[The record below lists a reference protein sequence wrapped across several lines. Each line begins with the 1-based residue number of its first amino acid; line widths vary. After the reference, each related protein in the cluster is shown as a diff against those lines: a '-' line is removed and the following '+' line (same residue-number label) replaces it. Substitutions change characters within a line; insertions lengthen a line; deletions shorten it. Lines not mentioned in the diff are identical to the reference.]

1 MCPASPDELSQ
12 YFIHAVNSI
21 VADMPDG
28 SDKAAG
34 KVVGTSRL
42 TWSNWKRTS
51 PD

>member
-1 MCPASPDELSQ
+1 
-12 YFIHAVNSI
+12 
-21 VADMPDG
+21 MPDG

-51 PD
+51 PDEVFGIKNSTSIDAYMAYP